1 MEKAS
6 TTFLKMEYSIRNK
19 LRSVGATSIDKA
31 VIIEEA
37 NLDTKELNWLNCIA
51 GGFFARVKKTRDN
64 RYYVT
69 I

>member
-6 TTFLKMEYSIRNK
+6 TTFLRMEYNIGNK

-37 NLDTKELNWLNCIA
+37 NLDMQESNWLNCVA

-64 RYYVT
+64 LYYVT

>member
-1 MEKAS
+1 MEKMS
-6 TTFLKMEYSIRNK
+6 TTFIRMEYSIGNK
-19 LRSVGATSIDKA
+19 RRSVGATSIEKA

-37 NLDTKELNWLNCIA
+37 NLDMQETNWLNCVA

-69 I
+69 T